1 MQGRIIK
8 IVSNVYTVDT
18 ENGVYNCVVRK
29 RIKNDVKLV
38 VGDIVEVLETCD
50 AFVIDDLYDR
60 KNSLIRPYVA
70 NVDVAVIV
78 VSPKPKPDFL
88 LVDKVIVN
96 AIDENIEPII
106 VCNKSDVS
114 KLDLSEYKNSKVFY
128 TSAKTADGIKE
139 LKNYLSNKT
148 ICLIGQSAVGKSS
161 LINAMANLNLQTGG
175 LAKKTERG
183 KHTTRQ
189 TELIKCD
196 DFWVIDTCGFSLLNT
211 IDIKPEELR
220 LYYEEFLSYADGC
233 RYHGCT
239 HTTEPDCEII
249 RRVGVDIPKGRYERY
264 VEIFKELEEKR
275 RKKYD

>member
-18 ENGVYNCVVRK
+18 DNGVYNCVVRK

-70 NVDVAVIV
+70 NVDAAVIV

-128 TSAKTADGIKE
+128 TSAKTSDGIKE

-148 ICLIGQSAVGKSS
+148 VCLIGQSAVGKSS

>member
-148 ICLIGQSAVGKSS
+148 VCLIGQSAVGKSS

>member
-96 AIDENIEPII
+96 AVDENIEPII

-148 ICLIGQSAVGKSS
+148 VCLIGQSAVGKSS

>member
-29 RIKNDVKLV
+29 RIKNDVKPV

-128 TSAKTADGIKE
+128 TSAKTSDGIKE

-148 ICLIGQSAVGKSS
+148 VCLIGQSAVGKSS

-211 IDIKPEELR
+211 IDIEPEELR
-220 LYYEEFLSYADGC
+220 LYYEEFLSYAGGC

>member
-114 KLDLSEYKNSKVFY
+114 KLDLSEYKNFKVFY
-128 TSAKTADGIKE
+128 TSAKTEDGIKE

-148 ICLIGQSAVGKSS
+148 VCLIGQSAVGKSS

-211 IDIKPEELR
+211 IDIEPEELR
-220 LYYEEFLSYADGC
+220 LYYEEFLSYADEC

-249 RRVGVDIPKGRYERY
+249 RRVGVDIPKDRYERY

>member
-29 RIKNDVKLV
+29 RIKNDVKPV

-70 NVDVAVIV
+70 NVDAAVIV

-128 TSAKTADGIKE
+128 TSAKTSDGIKE

-148 ICLIGQSAVGKSS
+148 VCLIGQSAVGKSS

>member
-70 NVDVAVIV
+70 NVDLAVIV

-114 KLDLSEYKNSKVFY
+114 KLDLSEYKNFKVFY
-128 TSAKTADGIKE
+128 TSAKTEDGIKE

-148 ICLIGQSAVGKSS
+148 VCLIGQSAVGKSS

-211 IDIKPEELR
+211 IDIEPEELR
-220 LYYEEFLSYADGC
+220 LYYEEFLSYADEC

>member
-8 IVSNVYTVDT
+8 IVSNVYTIDT

-114 KLDLSEYKNSKVFY
+114 KLDLSEYKNFKVFY
-128 TSAKTADGIKE
+128 TSAKTEDGIKE

-148 ICLIGQSAVGKSS
+148 VCLIGQSAVGKSS

-175 LAKKTERG
+175 FAKKTERG

-211 IDIKPEELR
+211 IDIEPEELR
-220 LYYEEFLSYADGC
+220 LYYEEFLSYADEC

>member
-8 IVSNVYTVDT
+8 IVSNVYTIDT

-114 KLDLSEYKNSKVFY
+114 KLDLSEYKNFKVFY
-128 TSAKTADGIKE
+128 TSAKTEDGIKE

-148 ICLIGQSAVGKSS
+148 VCLIGQSAVGKSS

-211 IDIKPEELR
+211 IDIEPEELR
-220 LYYEEFLSYADGC
+220 LYYEEFLSYADEC

>member
-128 TSAKTADGIKE
+128 TSAKTSDGIKE

-148 ICLIGQSAVGKSS
+148 VCLIGQSAVGKSS

>member
-29 RIKNDVKLV
+29 RIKNDVKPV

-114 KLDLSEYKNSKVFY
+114 KLDLSEYKNFKVFY
-128 TSAKTADGIKE
+128 TSAKTEDGIKE

-148 ICLIGQSAVGKSS
+148 VCLIGQSAVGKSS

-211 IDIKPEELR
+211 IDIEPEELR
-220 LYYEEFLSYADGC
+220 LYYEEFLSYADEC

>member
-114 KLDLSEYKNSKVFY
+114 KLDLSEYKNFKVFY
-128 TSAKTADGIKE
+128 TSAKTEDGIKE
-139 LKNYLSNKT
+139 LKNYLSNET
-148 ICLIGQSAVGKSS
+148 VCLIGQSAVGKSS

-249 RRVGVDIPKGRYERY
+249 RRVGVDIPKDRYERY

>member
-29 RIKNDVKLV
+29 RIKNDVKPV

-88 LVDKVIVN
+88 LVDKIIVN

-114 KLDLSEYKNSKVFY
+114 KLDLSEYKNFKVFY
-128 TSAKTADGIKE
+128 TSAKTEDGIKE

-148 ICLIGQSAVGKSS
+148 VCLIGQSAVGKSS

-211 IDIKPEELR
+211 IDIEPEELR
-220 LYYEEFLSYADGC
+220 LYYEEFLSYADEC

>member
-70 NVDVAVIV
+70 NVDLAVIV

-114 KLDLSEYKNSKVFY
+114 KLDLSEYKNFKVFY
-128 TSAKTADGIKE
+128 TSAKTEDGIKE

-148 ICLIGQSAVGKSS
+148 VCLIGQSAVGKSS

-196 DFWVIDTCGFSLLNT
+196 DFWVIDTCGFSLLNM
-211 IDIKPEELR
+211 IDIRPEELR
-220 LYYEEFLSYADGC
+220 LYYEEFLSYADEC

>member
-88 LVDKVIVN
+88 LVDKDIVN

-114 KLDLSEYKNSKVFY
+114 KLDLSEYKNFKVFY
-128 TSAKTADGIKE
+128 TSAKTEDGIKE

-148 ICLIGQSAVGKSS
+148 VCLIGQSAVGKSS

-211 IDIKPEELR
+211 IDIEPEELR
-220 LYYEEFLSYADGC
+220 LYYEEFLSYADEC

-249 RRVGVDIPKGRYERY
+249 RRVGDDIPKGRYERY

>member
-114 KLDLSEYKNSKVFY
+114 KLDLSEYKNFKVFY
-128 TSAKTADGIKE
+128 TSAKTEDGIKE

-148 ICLIGQSAVGKSS
+148 VCLIGQSAVGKSS

-175 LAKKTERG
+175 FAKKTERG

-211 IDIKPEELR
+211 IDIRPEELR
-220 LYYEEFLSYADGC
+220 LYYEEFLSYADEC

>member
-128 TSAKTADGIKE
+128 TSAKTEDGIKE

-148 ICLIGQSAVGKSS
+148 VCLIGQSAVGKSS

>member
-114 KLDLSEYKNSKVFY
+114 KLDLSEYKNFKVFY
-128 TSAKTADGIKE
+128 TSAKTEDGIKE

-148 ICLIGQSAVGKSS
+148 VCLIGQSAVGKSS

-211 IDIKPEELR
+211 IDIEPEELR
-220 LYYEEFLSYADGC
+220 LYYEEFLSYADEC